1 MIGMFDQAAL
11 TITLFEVKEL
21 HHPHK
26 DWPFWF
32 MLEINKLYY
41 FFQIKMCL
49 ICNGILHIQ

>member
-41 FFQIKMCL
+41 FVQIKMCL